1 MAIHDGT
8 IVAGVSP
15 RISQAKFAAVLRNH
29 PSPAANEAEAGWEV
43 VRATGVDPLFAL
55 AVFHQESQFGTDG
68 VCFEF
73 NSKSPGNTRSSRTGV
88 GEVFQAPPNGQ
99 FIRYPSWTEGWR
111 DLAFRIVDP
120 SYDYAK
126 QGRRAIRPILELWAP
141 EDDPNDPFDFNKTDV
156 YVSKVVNNMTAWA
169 DQTAGGDQDACP
181 PFPPPPFDGTD
192 KQIGDVVFHAAKQMV
207 QVAQDGLRCRQ
218 FALQT
223 SCETREPLRQG
234 QAFQAL
240 YWVDGEEVEGQ
251 RRWWI
256 SDSGSR
262 IWAGGTM
269 QQPGQTG

>member
-15 RISQAKFAAVLRNH
+15 RISQAQFAAVLRNH

-73 NSKSPGNTRSSRTGV
+73 NSRSPGNTRSSRTGI
-88 GEVFQAPPNGQ
+88 GDAFEAPPNGR

-111 DLAFRIVDP
+111 DMAFRIVDP
-120 SYDYAK
+120 AYDYAL
-126 QGRRAIRPILELWAP
+126 QRRRTIRPILELWAP
-141 EDDPNDPFDFNKTDV
+141 EDDANDPNDFNNTDR
-156 YVSKVVNNMTAWA
+156 YVANVVRNMTAW
-169 DQTAGGDQDACP
+169 GDQVACT

-192 KQIGDVVFHAAKQMV
+192 KQLGDVVFHAVGQSV

-218 FALQT
+218 FALPT
-223 SCETREPLRQG
+223 SCETRDPLRQG
-234 QAFQAL
+234 ETFQAL

-262 IWAGGTM
+262 IWSGGTR
-269 QQPGQTG
+269 QKPGEA